1 MLVEAAVV
9 VAAVVEGTTVVAA
22 VEDTTVAAAV
32 DITAEVVEDM
42 EAAHN

>member
-1 MLVEAAVV
+1 M